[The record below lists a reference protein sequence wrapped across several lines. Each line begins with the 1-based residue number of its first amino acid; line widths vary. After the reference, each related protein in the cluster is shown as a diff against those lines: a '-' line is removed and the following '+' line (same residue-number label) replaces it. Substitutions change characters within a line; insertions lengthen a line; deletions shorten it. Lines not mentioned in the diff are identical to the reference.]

1 MKIIGLTGYARSG
14 KGTVAQLITSAVG
27 SFTEVTSFAAP
38 MKNFCAE
45 LFGFNFDQLYG
56 DKRDDPD
63 PRWTRPDGTPLT
75 SRFALQTL
83 GTEWGRGCDPDIWVK
98 SGLRRAANSASDVV
112 IFDDVRFLNE
122 AKAIRKAGGELWR
135 IRRGDQ
141 QRPHAHSSEA
151 DIWSEAMGGLV
162 TLEIDNSGTIDDL
175 RWAVRR
181 GMARLHLGRP
191 CED

>member
-14 KGTVAQLITSAVG
+14 KGTVAQLITSAAG

-38 MKNFCAE
+38 MKNFCADM
-45 LFGFNFDQLYG
+45 FGFNFDQLYG
-56 DKRDDPD
+56 DLRDAPD

-75 SRFALQTL
+75 PRYALQTL

-98 SGLRRAANSASDVV
+98 AGLRRAASAAGDVV
-112 IFDDVRFLNE
+112 VFDDVRFLNE

-141 QRPHAHSSEA
+141 QRPHAHSSEVG
-151 DIWSEAMGGLV
+151 IWSDEMGRLV
-162 TLEIDNSGTIDDL
+162 TLEIDNSGTTDDL
-175 RWAVRR
+175 RWAVSR
-181 GMARLHLGRP
+181 GIERLHL
-191 CED
+191 ED